1 MSVHRHQSLKLI
13 PTSSAV
19 RVPPTAAMSYI
30 NHRSCALESLTHI
43 DALTTTLVVVT
54 RQASLM
60 ASPSAEISGN
70 CSLPQA
76 RNHLRTQSSIG
87 IDDRLPVADR
97 TTPGCMHNAF
107 GCSELTGSAR
117 ASHSPFSLRST
128 SFLISASYAYL
139 AAQHIAAES

>member
-13 PTSSAV
+13 PTYSAV
-19 RVPPTAAMSYI
+19 RVPPTAMSYI

-107 GCSELTGSAR
+107 GCSELAGSAR
-117 ASHSPFSLRST
+117 ASQSPFSLRS

-139 AAQHIAAES
+139 TAQHIAAES